1 MANLAI
7 LILLAVGGPIV
18 HCVQHQISKIW
29 ESETS
34 ISDGKVARVI
44 GGSGSVGLPVL
55 RSSRGLEIPLGSF
68 CPIQPCPPCP
78 KSSHGRN
85 RLYALQEGRSGWSV
99 TCRLFQGED
108 HTLRMQQLGG
118 ERIGGEGWDLEQE
131 ADMIDYE
138 SEGRARRELKGND
151 GDFYSQACAV
161 DNPWCAILP
170 QLVTLEDEVE
180 ELSGGRRG
188 SGRDEVKSQ
197 AEGFIGE
204 SLRGDQT
211 DVDGVLKQKIVH
223 TAHRRQSWVPFFVIL
238 GVFFVAMVG
247 LAFVIIQVLTR
258 IDKISG
264 SKLTRSH
271 CCSSSSNT
279 LAREPCGC
287 SQKQEGEAKEVLVL
301 VGEEVVQT
309 EPLIEEN
316 ARKVTEL

>member
-1 MANLAI
+1 MANPAI
-7 LILLAVGGPIV
+7 LILLAVRGTLV
-18 HCVQHQISKIW
+18 HCVQHKISKTW

-34 ISDGKVARVI
+34 LSDGKVTRVM
-44 GGSGSVGLPVL
+44 GGSVGLPVL

-99 TCRLFQGED
+99 ACRLVQGED
-108 HTLRMQQLGG
+108 HALKLKQPGS
-118 ERIGGEGWDLEQE
+118 ERIGGEGRDLEQE
-131 ADMIDYE
+131 TEMINYE

-151 GDFYSQACAV
+151 GDFFSQVCAE

-170 QLVTLEDEVE
+170 QLVTLEAEVE

-188 SGRDEVKSQ
+188 SGRDEDQSQ
-197 AEGFIGE
+197 PEGFNGE
-204 SLRGDQT
+204 SLRGDPT
-211 DVDGVLKQKIVH
+211 HVDGVFKQKIVH
-223 TAHRRQSWVPFFVIL
+223 TAHRRQSWAPFFLIL

-271 CCSSSSNT
+271 CCSSNT
-279 LAREPCGC
+279 LAREPCDC
-287 SQKQEGEAKEVLVL
+287 SQKQEGGLETKDLLVL
-301 VGEEVVQT
+301 VGEEMVQR
-309 EPLIEEN
+309 EPLIEEH

>member
-7 LILLAVGGPIV
+7 LILLSVGGPLV
-18 HCVQHQISKIW
+18 HCVQPKISKTW
-29 ESETS
+29 ESDIS
-34 ISDGKVARVI
+34 LSDGKVLGVMN
-44 GGSGSVGLPVL
+44 GNVGLPVQ
-55 RSSRGLEIPLGSF
+55 RSFRGLEIPLGSF

-99 TCRLFQGED
+99 ACHLVQGED
-108 HTLRMQQLGG
+108 HAPRMQQLGS
-118 ERIGGEGWDLEQE
+118 ERIGVEGWDLEQGTE
-131 ADMIDYE
+131 MIDYE
-138 SEGRARRELKGND
+138 SEGRARRELEGND
-151 GDFYSQACAV
+151 EDFYSEVCPE

-170 QLVTLEDEVE
+170 QMVTLEAEME

-188 SGRDEVKSQ
+188 SGRDEDQSQ
-197 AEGFIGE
+197 SEVFNGE

-211 DVDGVLKQKIVH
+211 DVDGVFKQKIVH
-223 TAHRRQSWVPFFVIL
+223 TAHRRQSWAPFFVIL

-264 SKLTRSH
+264 SKLKRSH
-271 CCSSSSNT
+271 CCNT

-287 SQKQEGEAKEVLVL
+287 SQKQEGELEAKEVLVL
-301 VGEEVVQT
+301 VGEEIVQT
-309 EPLIEEN
+309 EALIEES